1 MLPLLPL
8 IEKGILHIED
18 TTAGDGRWYAGIGS
32 SDTPDAELE
41 LIVWIAQRLA
51 CHGWGLRSGGARGAD
66 TAFERGAL
74 EQGGPTEIFLP
85 ELGYA
90 SRIIGID
97 ASALPCAERAAQ
109 LAESLH
115 PRWHRQNALGRRLI
129 TRNVHQVLG
138 ADLESPVSFVLCWAL
153 GSIWREDQII
163 NVSGGTGLA
172 VRLAAT
178 RGIPVF
184 NLCVPEH
191 RQRIEHWLGSG

>member
-1 MLPLLPL
+1 MLPLLL
-8 IEKGILHIED
+8 VIEIGVLDIENI
-18 TTAGDGRWYAGIGS
+18 TAGDNRWYAGIGS
-32 SDTPDAELE
+32 RDTPEAELE
-41 LIVWIAQRLA
+41 LIAWIAQRLA

-66 TAFERGAL
+66 TAFELGAL

-85 ELGYA
+85 EAGYA
-90 SRIIGID
+90 KRTIGID
-97 ASALPCAERAAQ
+97 ASTLPCAERAAQ

-115 PRWHRQNALGRRLI
+115 PKWHRQNALGRRVI

-138 ADLESPVSFVLCWAL
+138 VDLESPASFVLCWAL

-178 RGIPVF
+178 RDIPVF

-191 RQRIEHWLGSG
+191 RQRIERWFGPR